1 MPYLGSSPPESAL
14 TTGNLGDDIVTLAKL
29 AGGTDGNIISYDSS
43 GNPVAIATGN
53 DGQVLTSAGAGAQ
66 PAFETIPGGGK
77 ILQVVSYTVR
87 TVVTGSTDMP
97 NDNSV
102 PQNGEGT
109 EIVTGAITPASATN
123 KLLFLVNLQASIN
136 AATWGVAGLFQDTT
150 AGALA
155 ASYAYCPANG
165 GGAHIAF
172 THYMDAGTTSSTTF
186 KLRAG
191 AQSGSNTIT
200 INGNAGNQTMGG
212 VAHTGFQIWEIQV

>member
-1 MPYLGSSPPESAL
+1 MPFLGSQPAETAL

-29 AGGTDGNIISYDSS
+29 AGGTDGNIISFDAS
-43 GNPVAIATGN
+43 GDPVAIATGN

-97 NDNSV
+97 NDDTI
-102 PQNGEGT
+102 PQITEGN
-109 EIVTGAITPASATN
+109 EIITGAITPASSTN

-136 AATWGVAGLFQDTT
+136 AATWGVAGLFQDST

-191 AQSGSNTIT
+191 AQSGSKTIT

-212 VAHTGFQIWEIQV
+212 VAHSGFQIWEIQV